1 MLMEGANLPKTK
13 YYTEINYW
21 TRILYNILDKKQTIN
36 DSWED
41 QRFWYVEMVHIKMRF
56 VLIGSDVERYV

>member
-36 DSWED
+36 DS
-41 QRFWYVEMVHIKMRF
+41 
-56 VLIGSDVERYV
+56 